1 MNLSNSTDFGV
12 IRAVTATGVGAPL
25 AIMSD
30 RLNTGGYPTV
40 ASLIDVDHRAF
51 AKLRPGD
58 ALILERLSM
67 GKAGV
72 DHARPREVEQASKPR
87 TAAQLSSEFLLS
99 VNSIS
104 GVWGGDDF

>member
-1 MNLSNSTDFGV
+1 MSLSNSTDFGV

-30 RLNTGGYPTV
+30 RQNSGSYPKI
-40 ASLIDVDHRAF
+40 ASLIDIDHRAF

-67 GKAGV
+67 EEAS
-72 DHARPREVEQASKPR
+72 AERPEADAAPKRR
-87 TAAQLSSEFLLS
+87 TVSQLSSEFLLS

-104 GVWGGDDF
+104 GVWGGDD

>member
-1 MNLSNSTDFGV
+1 MSLSNSVDFGV

-30 RLNTGGYPTV
+30 RQNSGSYPKI
-40 ASLIDVDHRAF
+40 ANLIDIDHRAF

-67 GKAGV
+67 EEARTERASGPEADAG
-72 DHARPREVEQASKPR
+72 RKRR
-87 TAAQLSSEFLLS
+87 TGEEPSSEDLLGRQL
-99 VNSIS
+99 VS
-104 GVWGGDDF
+104 GVVSAWD

>member
-1 MNLSNSTDFGV
+1 MSLSNSTDFGV

-30 RLNTGGYPTV
+30 RQNSGSYPKI
-40 ASLIDVDHRAF
+40 ASLIDIDHRAF

-67 GKAGV
+67 AEASRGAGQRSRGGREAKAANRRATV
-72 DHARPREVEQASKPR
+72 Q
-87 TAAQLSSEFLLS
+87 
-99 VNSIS
+99 
-104 GVWGGDDF
+104 

>member
-1 MNLSNSTDFGV
+1 MSLSNSTDFGV

-30 RLNTGGYPTV
+30 RQNSGSYPKI
-40 ASLIDVDHRAF
+40 ASLIDIDHRAF

-67 GKAGV
+67 GEARAERASVPEADAG
-72 DHARPREVEQASKPR
+72 PRRR
-87 TAAQLSSEFLLS
+87 TEAQLSSEFLLS

-104 GVWGGDDF
+104 GVWGGDSE

>member
-1 MNLSNSTDFGV
+1 MSLSNSTDFGV

-30 RLNTGGYPTV
+30 RQNSGSYPKI
-40 ASLIDVDHRAF
+40 ASLIDIDHRAF

-67 GKAGV
+67 EEAS
-72 DHARPREVEQASKPR
+72 AERERPEADAAPKRR
-87 TAAQLSSEFLLS
+87 TVSQLSSEFLLS

-104 GVWGGDDF
+104 GVWGGDD

>member
-1 MNLSNSTDFGV
+1 MSLSNSTDFGV

-30 RLNTGGYPTV
+30 RQNSGSYPKI
-40 ASLIDVDHRAF
+40 ASLIDIDHRAF

-67 GKAGV
+67 EEASAERPAPEADAGPK
-72 DHARPREVEQASKPR
+72 RR
-87 TAAQLSSEFLLS
+87 TASQLSSEFLLS

-104 GVWGGDDF
+104 GVWGGDD

>member
-1 MNLSNSTDFGV
+1 MSLSNSTDFGV

-30 RLNTGGYPTV
+30 RQNSGSYPKI
-40 ASLIDVDHRAF
+40 ASLIDIDHRAF

-67 GKAGV
+67 EEAS
-72 DHARPREVEQASKPR
+72 AERPEADATPKRR
-87 TAAQLSSEFLLS
+87 TVSQLSSEFLLS

-104 GVWGGDDF
+104 GVWGGDD

>member
-1 MNLSNSTDFGV
+1 
-12 IRAVTATGVGAPL
+12 
-25 AIMSD
+25 MSD
-30 RLNTGGYPTV
+30 RQNSGSYPKI
-40 ASLIDVDHRAF
+40 ASLIDIDHRAF

-67 GKAGV
+67 EEAG
-72 DHARPREVEQASKPR
+72 AERAGGPQADAAPKRR

-104 GVWGGDDF
+104 GVWGGDD

>member
-1 MNLSNSTDFGV
+1 MSLSNSTDFGV

-30 RLNTGGYPTV
+30 RQNSGSYPKI
-40 ASLIDVDHRAF
+40 ANLIDVDHRAF

-67 GKAGV
+67 
-72 DHARPREVEQASKPR
+72 VEATADRSEAESR
-87 TAAQLSSEFLLS
+87 RTTAAQLSSEFLLS

-104 GVWGGDDF
+104 GVWGGDSD

>member
-1 MNLSNSTDFGV
+1 MSLSNSTDFGV

-30 RLNTGGYPTV
+30 RQNSGSYPKI
-40 ASLIDVDHRAF
+40 ASLIDIDHRAF

-67 GKAGV
+67 EEAAAGGPAV
-72 DHARPREVEQASKPR
+72 PRRTRRQSGEPPR
-87 TAAQLSSEFLLS
+87 
-99 VNSIS
+99 NSPVS
-104 GVWGGDDF
+104 FCFR

>member
-1 MNLSNSTDFGV
+1 MSLSNSTDFGV

-30 RLNTGGYPTV
+30 RQNSGSYPKI
-40 ASLIDVDHRAF
+40 ASLIDIDHRAF

-67 GKAGV
+67 EE
-72 DHARPREVEQASKPR
+72 ARAERPEADATPKRR
-87 TAAQLSSEFLLS
+87 TVSQLSSEFLLS

-104 GVWGGDDF
+104 GVWGGDD

>member
-1 MNLSNSTDFGV
+1 MSLSNSTDFGV

-30 RLNTGGYPTV
+30 RLNTGSYPKV
-40 ASLIDVDHRAF
+40 ASLIDIDHRAF

-67 GKAGV
+67 EEAS
-72 DHARPREVEQASKPR
+72 AEQAGGPEADVGPGRR

-104 GVWGGDDF
+104 GVWGGDD